1 MKENFKGIPGQSKG
15 IISDASNESLK
26 EKATEKI
33 EGLVEEKLL
42 SHTQELVKGI
52 EGKAAENLAKAQ
64 KVAGFASTAYGTA
77 GSVMNKASAYQHQ
90 IQGIN
95 GTVDTPQS
103 LSQISNINTGNSA
116 ISNAAAILNHFIPGV
131 NHLVDLTIV
140 VEGVSLLNYKS
151 FELKQSVKKHHEFT
165 LELSHDALGIEET
178 YQMSQAQD
186 LLGKRIL
193 VTLNY
198 KNIKEK
204 PERDFI
210 GIVTDVS
217 FKQAH
222 GSRGYIVLKGY
233 SPTILLDMAPH
244 IQSFGGSEPDPLSSI
259 VQSILKEGY
268 ESEGKY
274 KSFVKS
280 SKNYN
285 LSYSCQYNETPYN
298 YLARMAEAYG
308 EQFFYDGE
316 QLYFGDLPQGEEPIQ
331 LVYGRDVEDIQI
343 RMQARHVNRQ
353 LYGYNS
359 YTNKKLSA
367 AGETKLDVKG
377 TLAKV
382 AYQKSEGIFT
392 APSLQLA
399 PMKASTDQDVLQAQ
413 KGVVGSEGLNVFIT
427 SGVTTVPFLYPG
439 CIVELDMLDPLTK
452 KSNHFTT
459 LMITDITHTVDTLGK
474 YHGYFEA
481 VDAQTGFIP
490 RIDFNHPTAEQQ
502 IATVVSN
509 ADPQGKGRVQVQF
522 DWQYGGQST
531 EWIRVMTPDAGS
543 SDKVGSNR
551 GFVAIP
557 EEGDQVMISFVGN
570 HPDRPFVMGGLFH
583 GGTGAGGGKGN
594 ANRSFSSKSGNALKF
609 NDDKGS
615 VNLHD
620 KGTVNMSFDGAGTA
634 MISANQNHIINAGST
649 NIINVG
655 ATKEQPAQSIIKA
668 DSAGNIII
676 DAKNSIVLMVG
687 ENTITIDTDGISG
700 TVKEGNINFDA
711 ESGEFS
717 IYSGSDMAIETDGEL
732 DVTAGPS
739 ATISSGDTNVM

>member
-1 MKENFKGIPGQSKG
+1 M
-15 IISDASNESLK
+15 
-26 EKATEKI
+26 
-33 EGLVEEKLL
+33 
-42 SHTQELVKGI
+42 
-52 EGKAAENLAKAQ
+52 GK
-64 KVAGFASTAYGTA
+64 T
-77 GSVMNKASAYQHQ
+77 SAYQHQ
-90 IQGIN
+90 IEGIN
-95 GTVDTPQS
+95 GRVDTPQP

-116 ISNAAAILNHFIPGV
+116 ISNAVAILNHFIPGV

-140 VEGVSLLNYKS
+140 VDGKVLKNYKH

-165 LELSHDALGIEET
+165 LELSHDALGVEET
-178 YQMSQAQD
+178 YQMSQAQN

-204 PERDFI
+204 PERDFY

-222 GSRGYIVLKGY
+222 GSRGYLVLKGY

-244 IQSFGGSEPDPLSSI
+244 IQSFGGLEPESLSSI
-259 VQSILKEGY
+259 VHSILKEGY
-268 ESEGKY
+268 ERNGKY
-274 KSFVKS
+274 KSFIRS
-280 SKNYN
+280 SKNCN
-285 LSYSCQYNETPYN
+285 LSYSCQYNETAYN

-316 QLYFGDLPQGEEPIQ
+316 QLYFGDLPVGEEPIQ

-359 YTNKKLSA
+359 YTNQKLSA

-382 AYQKSEGIFT
+382 AYQKSEDIFT

-413 KGVVGSEGLNVFIT
+413 KGVIGSEGLHVFIT

-452 KSNHFTT
+452 QSNHFTT

-490 RIDFNHPTAEQQ
+490 RIDFNHPTVEQQ

-522 DWQYGGQST
+522 DWQYRGQST

-583 GGTGAGGGKGN
+583 GGIGAGGGTNNHLKTITTRSGVTIQIDDEDNEGSITIKDPSGNVWYMDGNKNITVTAPETMTLNSKNLNINVAENMTTTVTMNKTETVMMNSSERVGLMKNLNIGANYMTNVLGKMVEYIKGN
-594 ANRSFSSKSGNALKF
+594 LESHTEEDR
-609 NDDKGS
+609 
-615 VNLHD
+615 VNVSNG
-620 KGTVNMSFDGAGTA
+620 KIM
-634 MISANQNHIINAGST
+634 NQST
-649 NIINVG
+649 
-655 ATKEQPAQSIIKA
+655 
-668 DSAGNIII
+668 GNIEQHSAQEIQ
-676 DAKNSIVLMVG
+676 N
-687 ENTITIDTDGISG
+687 N
-700 TVKEGNINFDA
+700 
-711 ESGEFS
+711 SGEKS
-717 IYSGSDMAIETDGEL
+717 K
-732 DVTAGPS
+732 
-739 ATISSGDTNVM
+739 NN